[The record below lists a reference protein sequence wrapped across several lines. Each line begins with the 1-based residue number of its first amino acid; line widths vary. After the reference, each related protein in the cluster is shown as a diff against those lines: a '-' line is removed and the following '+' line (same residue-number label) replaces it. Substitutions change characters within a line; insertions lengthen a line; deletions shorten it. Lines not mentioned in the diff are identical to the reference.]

1 MYKKAFSAIQLLNI
15 VIQGFFSLL
24 FPIGLG
30 ILFSWLGVE
39 KWGAPSWLWVVLTVS
54 GALIGI
60 VSMIRFILSACRAYE
75 RLEEQRRKKE
85 AESKPE
91 NEARG
96 DSDNGEDPSLTDN
109 ERTDI

>member
-15 VIQGFFSLL
+15 VIQGFVSLL

-30 ILFSWLGVE
+30 ILFSWLSVE

-75 RLEEQRRKKE
+75 RLEEERRRKE
-85 AESKPE
+85 AENRAQAEAEADTE
-91 NEARG
+91 NT
-96 DSDNGEDPSLTDN
+96 DDPP